1 VKGSK
6 IRSIFVKARLMGAVF
21 LSLFLAPL
29 ALQAAPPMLKV
40 SGNQIVTANGG
51 CTVRLVGVNVDCL
64 EWSANGQQTTNG
76 VTEGILQTVQ
86 EAAAAWKANC
96 VRIAIDQDW
105 WDGNAQSSRGGTSQ
119 AAYQGIVDSI
129 VAYCNSANLY
139 CDLDLQWSGDGPAG
153 SATGQYSMPDQNSL
167 VFWQS
172 VAARYANNPSVI
184 FDVFNEPYPN
194 SWSVWLNG
202 GTANEGFSTPGFQAI
217 VNKIRATQ
225 SGGGTYASGT
235 YAQNICLVGGLGY
248 SWDFQGMS
256 PVTDPGGNGIV
267 YTGHIYNNKG
277 GCNCNTLWQQN
288 IDPALSYGPVLIEEF
303 GNSQNTTDNGAFVN
317 SVIDW
322 MNGNNDKG
330 YVYGGMAWELGT
342 EATPLL
348 ISDWNWDRTSYEGN
362 QVYDWLQSVTQP
374 ACGPTATFTSTPTPI
389 VSNTWR
395 VNAGGPAYG
404 AAGGVAWSADT
415 NFTGGSAANQGTAIT
430 GATDPA
436 LYDTQRW
443 GANFSYAFNVP
454 AGNYQVSLYFAE
466 TAAADDGVGDR
477 VFNVLADGTTVL
489 ANLDI
494 FAQVGANA
502 ALVKTFNV
510 TAPQTGIITLQF
522 TGTNSPDANAVVE
535 AIQIIPQPATPTAT
549 NSATRTFTG
558 TPTST
563 ASMTPSSTPS
573 RTSTSTA
580 TSTSTLT
587 STATDT
593 STDTRTNTPV
603 PPSPTPTVTDTAT
616 ASSTPTSTATD
627 PWTATPLPPSPTAT
641 ASWTPSPTL
650 TPTGTASQ
658 TPTASSTPTGTG
670 TATSTGTGTP
680 TATSTGTKT
689 NTAVPPSPTPTG
701 MDTPVNTPTRTSTST
716 STFTKTFTPVPPS
729 ATATNSTTPTSTAT
743 STLSSTFTGT
753 PTFTTTRTDTLVP
766 PSPSST
772 PTYTFTSTHTPTFTL
787 TWTSTPTHTSTW
799 TPVPPTWTAT
809 PTQTFSPTS
818 TPTENAVLSAPIPY
832 PNPWIGAGP
841 LQVRVVLQDAQ
852 GWLKL
857 KLFTA
862 GFRMARE
869 ETFRNL
875 SAGPN
880 DLSLPPVDRWGRELA
895 NGLYYIQVQT
905 AQGKSMGK
913 LLILR

>member
-1 VKGSK
+1 
-6 IRSIFVKARLMGAVF
+6 
-21 LSLFLAPL
+21 
-29 ALQAAPPMLKV
+29 MLKV

-76 VTEGILQTVQ
+76 ITEGILQTVQ

-139 CDLDLQWSGDGPAG
+139 CDLDLQWSGDGPTG

-172 VAARYANNPSVI
+172 VAARYANNPSVL

-256 PVTDPGGNGIV
+256 PVADPGGNGIV

-430 GATDPA
+430 GVTDPT

-466 TAAADDGVGDR
+466 TASADDGVGDR

-502 ALVKTFNV
+502 ALVETFNV
-510 TAPQTGIITLQF
+510 TTPQTGVITLQF
-522 TGTNSPDANAVVE
+522 TGTNSPDGNAVVE
-535 AIQIIPQPATPTAT
+535 AIQIIPQAATPTNT
-549 NSATRTFTG
+549 PTRTFTS

-573 RTSTSTA
+573 CTSTATA
-580 TSTSTLT
+580 TSTSTFT
-587 STATDT
+587 STATDI

-616 ASSTPTSTATD
+616 ASSTPTV
-627 PWTATPLPPSPTAT
+627 PWTATPIPPSPTAT
-641 ASWTPSPTL
+641 ASWTLSPTL

-689 NTAVPPSPTPTG
+689 NTPVPPSPTPTG
-701 MDTPVNTPTRTSTST
+701 TDTPVNTPTRTSTST

-772 PTYTFTSTHTPTFTL
+772 PTYTFTSTHTPSPTFTL

-862 GFRMARE
+862 GFRMVRE

-905 AQGKSMGK
+905 VQGKSMGK